1 MAVYTIE
8 LGKLL
13 DSGFP
18 LYLDDYPLPSFLAT
32 DYEKAVWRDRLNEK
46 IINHYKFME
55 IGCLPPERFN
65 HFLSMTMAEIMPV
78 KNKLYE
84 ALNEEWKF
92 YTGGNITEVVD
103 DNHNNDRTLNK
114 SGADS
119 TSSISNST
127 TNANNYTL
135 NVGSDTPGSMLTI
148 ESDIQNNT
156 YASRA
161 TKDKSNGSTNTIANS
176 NDTTTY
182 GSKDT
187 EKSQYNG
194 NRNRTIS
201 GLSGKSYAELFKEYS
216 EALRN
221 IDVEIIDALSSCFMG
236 IF

>member
-13 DSGFP
+13 DSGFS
-18 LYLDDYPLPSFLAT
+18 LCLDDYPLPSFLAT
-32 DYEKAVWRDRLNEK
+32 DYEKGVWRDSLNEK

-92 YTGGNITEVVD
+92 YTGGNITEVIN
-103 DNHNNDRTLNK
+103 DNHDNDRTLNK
-114 SGADS
+114 SGSDS

-135 NVGSDTPGSMLTI
+135 NVGSDTPGQMLNI
-148 ESDIQNNT
+148 ESDIANNT

-161 TKDKSNGSTNTIANS
+161 TKDKSNGNTNTIANS

-187 EKSQYNG
+187 EKNQYNG
-194 NRNRTIS
+194 NRNRTVS
-201 GLSGKSYAELFKEYS
+201 GLYGKSYAELFKEYS

>member
-8 LGKLL
+8 LGRLL

-18 LYLDDYPLPSFLAT
+18 LCLDDYPLPSFLTT
-32 DYEKAVWRDRLNEK
+32 DYEKAVWRDSLNEK

-92 YTGGNITEVVD
+92 YTGGNITEVISD
-103 DNHNNDRTLNK
+103 GHTNDRTLNK

-135 NVGSDTPGSMLTI
+135 NVGSDTPGQMLNI
-148 ESDIQNNT
+148 ESDIANNT

-161 TKDKSNGSTNTIANS
+161 TKDKSNGSTNTIANT

-187 EKSQYNG
+187 EKNQYNG

-221 IDVEIIDALSSCFMG
+221 IDVEIINELSNCFMG

>member
-8 LGKLL
+8 LGRLI
-13 DSGFP
+13 DTG
-18 LYLDDYPLPSFLAT
+18 YDIGMDTYPVPSFVT
-32 DYEKAVWRDRLNEK
+32 DPAAWRKQLNQK
-46 IINHYKFME
+46 IINHYLFME
-55 IGCLPPERFN
+55 IGCLPPDRFK
-65 HFLSMTMAEIMPV
+65 HFLNMTMAEIMPV
-78 KNKLYE
+78 KNKLFE

-92 YTGGNITEVVD
+92 YTGGNITEIIND
-103 DNHNNDRTLNK
+103 GHTADRTLNK
-114 SGADS
+114 SGTDS

-135 NVGSDTPGSMLTI
+135 NVGSDTPGQMLNI
-148 ESDIQNNT
+148 ESDIANNT

-161 TKDKSNGSTNTIANS
+161 TKDKSNGNTNTIANN

-187 EKSQYNG
+187 EKNQYNG
-194 NRNRTIS
+194 NRNRTVS
-201 GLSGKSYAELFKEYS
+201 GLYGKSYAELFKEYS